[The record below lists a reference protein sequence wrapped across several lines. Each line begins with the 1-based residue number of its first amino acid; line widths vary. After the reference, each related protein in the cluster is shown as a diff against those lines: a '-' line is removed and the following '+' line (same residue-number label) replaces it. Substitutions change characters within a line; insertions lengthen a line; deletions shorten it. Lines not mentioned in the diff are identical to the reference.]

1 MCWARGHA
9 SNTSPFESLVSSA
22 LLYLRSDH
30 LGHLRIKLLC
40 SCGQLRFQRVDLVAP
55 FLALQADRLVLLG
68 AHNAV
73 GVFQRLIV
81 GIGQQA
87 FKGGDFGI
95 DGVDAFKRF
104 FH

>member
-1 MCWARGHA
+1 MSSGQR
-9 SNTSPFESLVSSA
+9 SRTSPLDSLISLT
-22 LLYLRSDH
+22 LLYLRSGH

-40 SCGQLRFQRVDLVAP
+40 SYCQLRFQRVDFVAP
-55 FLALQADRLVLLG
+55 FLALLADRLVLLG

-73 GVFQRLIV
+73 SVFQRLIV

>member
-1 MCWARGHA
+1 MLNGL
-9 SNTSPFESLVSSA
+9 S
-22 LLYLRSDH
+22 LLYPRGGH
-30 LGHLRIKLLC
+30 LGHFRVKFLC
-40 SCGQLRFQRVDLVAP
+40 SRGQFRFQRIDLVAP
-55 FLALQADRLVLLG
+55 FLALLADRLILLG
-68 AHNAV
+68 AHNAI

-87 FKGGDFGI
+87 FKGGDFGV